1 MATRRTVLTFPL
13 ASLAMAAFPA
23 FAQPAGKMWRLGFL
37 SPAASTSSVWAARV
51 EALRAGLR
59 ELGYA
64 EGRNLAIDF
73 RWADGNLERLPGL
86 AAELVGLKPDV
97 LVTATTP
104 AAMAAKRATQSIPI
118 VLASVGDPVFTGLVS
133 SLARPGGNLTGS
145 SLFTAD
151 ESAKR
156 LELIRDALP
165 RTKRAA
171 ILVNPTNPLWGASVE
186 AVERVG
192 KSLKLE
198 IQRIEARAPAD
209 FEPAIAAAVER
220 RADALVVVEDSL
232 FTAEARK
239 LAELALKHKLPA
251 IGQVVFADAG
261 GLIGNGANQ
270 LVLFRRAAVFVDKIL
285 KGAKPADLP
294 IEQATR
300 FELIVNLK
308 TAKALGI
315 SLPKQVLF
323 RADRLI
329 E

>member
-1 MATRRTVLTFPL
+1 MATRRTVLSFPL
-13 ASLAMAAFPA
+13 ATLAMEALPA
-23 FAQPAGKMWRLGFL
+23 FAQPAGKVWRIGFL
-37 SPAASTSSVWAARV
+37 APAAPTSSVWAARV
-51 EALRAGLR
+51 EALRAGLH

-64 EGRNLAIDF
+64 EGKNLAIDF

-86 AAELVGLKPDV
+86 AAELVLLKPDV

-104 AAMAAKRATQSIPI
+104 GAMAAKRATQSIPI

-165 RTKRAA
+165 RTKRVA
-171 ILVNPTNPLWGASVE
+171 ILVNPTNPLWEASVQ

-198 IQRIEARAPAD
+198 IQRIEARAPGD

-232 FTAEARK
+232 FTGEARK

-270 LVLFRRAAVFVDKIL
+270 LVLFRRAAVFVDKIF

-300 FELIVNLK
+300 FELIINLK

-315 SLPKQVLF
+315 SVPKQVLF
-323 RADRLI
+323 RADRII